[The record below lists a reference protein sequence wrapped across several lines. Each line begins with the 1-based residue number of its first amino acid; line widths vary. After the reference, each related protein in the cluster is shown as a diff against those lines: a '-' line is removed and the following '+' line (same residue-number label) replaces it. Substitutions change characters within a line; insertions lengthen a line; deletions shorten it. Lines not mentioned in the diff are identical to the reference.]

1 MHELSIV
8 KSIVDIALD
17 HYNQHQANRVE
28 CIELEIGVLSGVEMS
43 AFDFAWK
50 HGVVNT
56 ILEHAERNTVRVQGE
71 ARCQDCASPF
81 EIEELYSRCPVCG
94 SFEKVILKGKELK
107 IKSITIC

>member
-8 KSIVDIALD
+8 KSIIDITND
-17 HYNQHQANRVE
+17 HFNQHQAKEVE

-50 HGVVNT
+50 HGVVDT

-71 ARCQDCASPF
+71 ARCQECTSLF
-81 EIEELYSRCPVCG
+81 EIEELYSCCPVCG
-94 SFEKVILKGKELK
+94 SFDKVILKGKELK